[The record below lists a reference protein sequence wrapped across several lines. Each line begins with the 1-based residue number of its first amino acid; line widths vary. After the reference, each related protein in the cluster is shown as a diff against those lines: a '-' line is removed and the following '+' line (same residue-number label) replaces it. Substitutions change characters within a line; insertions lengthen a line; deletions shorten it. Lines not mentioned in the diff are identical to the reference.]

1 MSEHPSSDAAALA
14 LVKSVLLSVDLAGYA
29 RWAACRE
36 ALDIA
41 AMLDR
46 WYAQTAAIVEQH
58 GGRIVKFMGDGA
70 FALFPETACLAAIA
84 AGRALLDVVG
94 VDPALRA
101 GVSIHVA
108 QVATGEIGPPSHR
121 RFDVIGVGVNHLFR
135 MGGGPGLRL
144 SEPVYR
150 QLPNAERSSWR
161 KEEPPATY
169 HLVAPR
175 AP

>member
-1 MSEHPSSDAAALA
+1 
-14 LVKSVLLSVDLAGYA
+14 VKSVLLSVDLAGFA
-29 RWAACRE
+29 RWAASRE

-46 WYAQTAAIVEQH
+46 WYAQITAIVEQH

-70 FALFPETACLAAIA
+70 FALFPDTAGLAAIA
-84 AGRALLDVVG
+84 AGRALLDVG
-94 VDPALRA
+94 NVDESGPEGREDRSLRA

-169 HLVAPR
+169 HLVASR

>member
-1 MSEHPSSDAAALA
+1 MSTISSDAGALA
-14 LVKSVLLSVDLAGYA
+14 LVKSVLLSVDLAGFA
-29 RWAACRE
+29 RWAASRE

-46 WYAQTAAIVEQH
+46 WYAQITAIVEQH

-70 FALFPETACLAAIA
+70 FALFPETAGLAAIA
-84 AGRALLDVVG
+84 AGRALLDVG
-94 VDPALRA
+94 SVDPTLRA

-121 RFDVIGVGVNHLFR
+121 RFDVFGVGVNHLFR
-135 MGGGPGLRL
+135 MGGGPGLRV
-144 SEPVYR
+144 SEPAYR
-150 QLPNAERSSWR
+150 LLPNAERSSWR

-169 HLVAPR
+169 HLVASR
-175 AP
+175 GA